1 MDNIVEMRGISLF
14 FQTKYQRVEV
24 LNDLNLSFRKGEMTV
39 LLGPSGT
46 GKTSIL
52 NLIAGF
58 IKPAAGVILFN
69 GEENIAGF
77 NENRICDYRN
87 KNIGYVFQFFNLIQQ
102 FNVRENIA
110 IPLLLSGVSDL
121 EQRERIDEMLEK
133 VGLGHRA
140 RHYPYQLSGGEQQ
153 RVAIARALVNNPL
166 LLLADEPT
174 GNLDKKTGEVIID
187 LLYNIHS
194 DGRTV
199 IIASHDERI
208 AKESG
213 TLINMETLN

>member
-14 FQTKYQRVEV
+14 FQTKYQRFEV

>member
-1 MDNIVEMRGISLF
+1 
-14 FQTKYQRVEV
+14 
-24 LNDLNLSFRKGEMTV
+24 MTV

>member
-1 MDNIVEMRGISLF
+1 
-14 FQTKYQRVEV
+14 
-24 LNDLNLSFRKGEMTV
+24 
-39 LLGPSGT
+39 
-46 GKTSIL
+46 
-52 NLIAGF
+52 
-58 IKPAAGVILFN
+58 
-69 GEENIAGF
+69 
-77 NENRICDYRN
+77 
-87 KNIGYVFQFFNLIQQ
+87 
-102 FNVRENIA
+102 
-110 IPLLLSGVSDL
+110 
-121 EQRERIDEMLEK
+121 MLEK